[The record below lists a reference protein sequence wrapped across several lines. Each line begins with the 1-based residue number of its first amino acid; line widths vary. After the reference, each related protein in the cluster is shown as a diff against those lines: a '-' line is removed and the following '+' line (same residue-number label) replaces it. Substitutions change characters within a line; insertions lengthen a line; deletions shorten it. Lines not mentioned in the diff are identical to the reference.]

1 MNRNRKLA
9 AMYIANK
16 VAVKHKHKP
25 KPKIK
30 KASE

>member
-16 VAVKHKHKP
+16 VAVKP
-25 KPKIK
+25 KSKIK

>member
-16 VAVKHKHKP
+16 VAVKHKP
-25 KPKIK
+25 KPKIQ

>member
-9 AMYIANK
+9 AMYIASK
-16 VAVKHKHKP
+16 VAVKH

>member
-1 MNRNRKLA
+1 MNKNRKLA

-16 VAVKHKHKP
+16 VAVEQKP
-25 KPKIK
+25 KSKIK